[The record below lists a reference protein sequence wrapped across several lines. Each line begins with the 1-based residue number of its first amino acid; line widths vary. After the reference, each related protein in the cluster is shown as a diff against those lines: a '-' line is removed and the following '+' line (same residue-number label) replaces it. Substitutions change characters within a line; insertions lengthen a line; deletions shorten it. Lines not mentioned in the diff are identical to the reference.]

1 MGKNISH
8 NPNTALIAGEA
19 KARKY
24 QSGFAAEG
32 AQAFT
37 EGFLTTYAAGMKE
50 KEKREAKMQSY
61 MTALGSIENINMLD
75 DGYNKQAVTN
85 FVREKRDEYA
95 ELADIYEKT
104 KDPEVM
110 DKMNNIK
117 SSFVN
122 LNSQL
127 KGLVEERKTYADA
140 YDKDQLVVVGNGDE
154 KYTDIY
160 TNKGDF
166 SIETNGDIGFTSNGE
181 YNKFTDIAGKWN
193 VKNNISETLT
203 LKTNLD
209 VKRIGAKG
217 GDFYR
222 DDIKNNYVANFK
234 QTGKEGIMVM
244 AKTDITGDNE
254 YTLPNKAKAGNLS
267 FESMWSQGLLAD
279 KFYTEFKP
287 KNGNDWMWDEAN
299 SDKLNNLMS
308 EYYTDVSEASFK
320 QGKANYKPGGGGGG
334 SANYVIG
341 GQIFNAR
348 DFNNSFVP
356 FINKLNA
363 ASEDGETFVSP
374 TGMKFKFEKG
384 KYYQMTGVNKYN
396 MDDPMTFNDVAI
408 LDGWANY
415 VPAGED
421 SEQGGGKPKLN
432 WGK

>member
-1 MGKNISH
+1 MARRTSY

-19 KARKY
+19 RARKY

-32 AQAFT
+32 AEAFT
-37 EGFLTTYAAGMKE
+37 KGFLTTYEAGMKE
-50 KEKREAKMQSY
+50 KEKREAKMQAY
-61 MTALGSIENINMLD
+61 MTALGSIQNINMLD

-117 SSFVN
+117 SSFIN
-122 LNSQL
+122 LNNQL
-127 KGLVEERKTYADA
+127 KGLVEERKMYTDA

-234 QTGKEGIMVM
+234 QTGKEGVMVM

-254 YTLPNKAKAGNLS
+254 YYIGEGENKRKAGNLS

-308 EYYTDVSEASFK
+308 EYYTDVSEASFE
-320 QGKANYKPGGGGGG
+320 QGKANYKPNKNTQRREGAQVLGGFKTWD
-334 SANYVIG
+334 
-341 GQIFNAR
+341 QIDDVAQ
-348 DFNNSFVP
+348 D
-356 FINKLNA
+356 IKNKQSHTDLNGVSWKWD
-363 ASEDGETFVSP
+363 SELKTFTSGETKKTPQQLLSRNQIKYLYPNMFEVN
-374 TGMKFKFEKG
+374 TEFK
-384 KYYQMTGVNKYN
+384 
-396 MDDPMTFNDVAI
+396 
-408 LDGWANY
+408 
-415 VPAGED
+415 
-421 SEQGGGKPKLN
+421 
-432 WGK
+432 